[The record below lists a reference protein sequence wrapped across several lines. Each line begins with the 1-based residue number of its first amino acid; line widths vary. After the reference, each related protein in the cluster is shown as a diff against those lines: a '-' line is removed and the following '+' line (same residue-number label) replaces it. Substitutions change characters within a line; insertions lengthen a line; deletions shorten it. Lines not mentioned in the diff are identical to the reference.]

1 MDKFTEGAL
10 MALAT
15 LNRLCDEPT
24 ACASVIRALDL
35 EGTDC
40 SEMDDYDKA
49 SLIKIN
55 DNLPDSDRLKGLE
68 SEAGDYK

>member
-15 LNRLCDEPT
+15 LNRLHDEPT
-24 ACASVIRALDL
+24 LCASAVRAMDL

-40 SEMDDYDKA
+40 SDMDEYDKA

-55 DNLPDSDRLKGLE
+55 ENLPDGEKLIGLGIRSDK
-68 SEAGDYK
+68 